1 MSSTYTSAVGPGGDL
16 DIASAAALFAEPS
29 RARILMALDDGRALP
44 ASVLAAEARVSAQA
58 ASAQLAKLTAAGLI
72 QVERSGRHRYYRLAD
87 PDVAAVLEALAHLSP
102 VQPVRSLR
110 QHTRAAALRNART
123 CYDHLAGR
131 LGVQVTQALVAADA
145 LTTTDGVPDTRRRPG
160 DRISSQLQEHPYRL
174 GPTAVDVFSA
184 LGVPP
189 EQLAQTG
196 DGTVVGSNRQ
206 LLRFCMDWSE
216 QRHHLAGR
224 LGADMLAA
232 FVGAGWIVRQPG
244 HRAVAVSPAGLRELR
259 SILGDQIA
267 G

>member
-160 DRISSQLQEHPYRL
+160 RPRSTSSRPSACHPSGWRRRATGPSSDRTGSSCGFAWT
-174 GPTAVDVFSA
+174 GPNSA
-184 LGVPP
+184 ITWRG
-189 EQLAQTG
+189 
-196 DGTVVGSNRQ
+196 
-206 LLRFCMDWSE
+206 
-216 QRHHLAGR
+216 
-224 LGADMLAA
+224 
-232 FVGAGWIVRQPG
+232 GWAPTCSR
-244 HRAVAVSPAGLRELR
+244 RSSAPAGSFANPDTVPWR
-259 SILGDQIA
+259 
-267 G
+267 